1 MFDKVSGELGGRPDP
16 GDTEAEH
23 LWPVRRAAQALVLV
37 PETDRSLPMPAPV
50 ASCVGA
56 QKLNRLHSASG
67 DHLPGDSFQWQKVVK
82 AAGFCGDALGVSV
95 FERLGRSLTFSIMEK
110 VLVVFHLRKN
120 TFHKTFS
127 TLPPVFNTRFGKII
141 GQVAMKTRQ
150 RNQRGWCP

>member
-95 FERLGRSLTFSIMEK
+95 FERLGRSPDVFDNGKSIGGVSPKEKHFSQD
-110 VLVVFHLRKN
+110 VFHPTTCFQYTLWKN
-120 TFHKTFS
+120 NRPSSYEDET
-127 TLPPVFNTRFGKII
+127 
-141 GQVAMKTRQ
+141 A
-150 RNQRGWCP
+150 